1 MPRKN
6 VFDMPF
12 SKVFQCLI
20 QKAER
25 KGRTKEEVIQVTC
38 WLTGYENIDTQ
49 SDMTYGE
56 FISGAPCWNPESD
69 KIRGTIC
76 GIRVEDIEDPMT
88 KKIRQLDKLIDD
100 LAKGKP
106 TVIERN
112 LAMDTRN
119 VIDIYIDA
127 QEPEIQD
134 LLRSVRRVIAE
145 AIPDATEKISYQMPT
160 WYRGHNLIH
169 FAAQKK
175 HLGLYPGP
183 EAVERFTDEI
193 KERGL
198 KFSKGAIQ
206 FPYDSVDLDLIGR
219 IAKYCGE
226 DGHQA

>member
-1 MPRKN
+1 MN
-6 VFDMPF
+6 
-12 SKVFQCLI
+12 
-20 QKAER
+20 A
-25 KGRTKEEVIQVTC
+25 T
-38 WLTGYENIDTQ
+38 
-49 SDMTYGE
+49 
-56 FISGAPCWNPESD
+56 
-69 KIRGTIC
+69 
-76 GIRVEDIEDPMT
+76 
-88 KKIRQLDKLIDD
+88 
-100 LAKGKP
+100 
-106 TVIERN
+106 
-112 LAMDTRN
+112 N
-119 VIDIYIDA
+119 VIDIYINA

-145 AIPDATEKISYQMPT
+145 SIPDATEKISYQMPT

-183 EAVERFTDEI
+183 EAVEHFTDEI

-206 FPYDSVDLDLIGR
+206 FPYDRVDLDLIGR